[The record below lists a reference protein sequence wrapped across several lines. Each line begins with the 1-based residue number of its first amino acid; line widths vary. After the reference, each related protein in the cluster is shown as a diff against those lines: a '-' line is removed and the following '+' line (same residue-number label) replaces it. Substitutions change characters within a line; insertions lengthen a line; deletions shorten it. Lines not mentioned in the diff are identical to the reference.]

1 MPEIKV
7 LHHPFCMQGLVFLR
21 TIAIIA
27 NQARL
32 ALPICLHVPESAPIS
47 FRKSR
52 HASRAVSWA
61 RLVATMVTRV
71 ASSADASCSYSTH
84 QPAARHI
91 SFRSSLSHS
100 GLQKDTAVPKRREVG
115 QRCSSNGQAEKFWS
129 VAEILQEVS
138 ELVLQLFCL
147 AHAPPLSKGLCKTY
161 SVVLRRGRKGRT
173 L

>member
-1 MPEIKV
+1 MI
-7 LHHPFCMQGLVFLR
+7 
-21 TIAIIA
+21 
-27 NQARL
+27 
-32 ALPICLHVPESAPIS
+32 
-47 FRKSR
+47 
-52 HASRAVSWA
+52 
-61 RLVATMVTRV
+61 TRV

-91 SFRSSLSHS
+91 SFRASLSQS
-100 GLQKDTAVPKRREVG
+100 GLLRDTSVPKRREVG

-147 AHAPPLSKGLCKTY
+147 AHAPLLSKGLRKIFILF
-161 SVVLRRGRKGRT
+161 SRPGRKGRM